1 MTAPDEARI
10 RAMAALRLV
19 DAAQTG
25 RMRCDPTVLVTGI
38 VSLVWQALEWERG
51 LRP

>member
-1 MTAPDEARI
+1 MSAAEEVRI
-10 RAMAALRLV
+10 RVVAALHLL
-19 DAAQTG
+19 AAAETG
-25 RMRCDPTVLVTGI
+25 CLRCDPTVLATGI